1 MTENECDEQE
11 VAGSPDRSGEKEAR
25 GRKSGTRTVPATP
38 RDSLFRALVS
48 DPGRAAALIRDHL
61 PNRITGLLTDAMPVP
76 PDGSFVDEAL
86 RGSRSDMLFKVE
98 LASGG
103 PAFVYVLAEHK
114 STHPRTAA
122 ALSRK
127 QKSCLLVTVRRCE
140 PDSLEVL
147 LAHQTAR
154 LPGDQDSRIR
164 GYRETS
170 RNQ

>member
-38 RDSLFRALVS
+38 RDSLLRALVS

-86 RGSRSDMLFKVE
+86 RGNRSDMLFKVE

-114 STHPRTAA
+114 SHADPGTPLQLAGYM
-122 ALSRK
+122 
-127 QKSCLLVTVRRCE
+127 VRYRN
-140 PDSLEVL
+140 VL
-147 LAHQTAR
+147 LIGTFGCR
-154 LPGDQDSRIR
+154 
-164 GYRETS
+164 
-170 RNQ
+170 